1 MGPPLGPGPESNEGF
16 ILPTVLWVLALLSLT
31 AIAIGAAQR
40 LQVRAQA
47 NLINAERARL
57 LADGAVRSIALKFA
71 SGRLGAL
78 GRSGAEI
85 ACADGAT
92 RYEIVVTDVAGLI
105 DLNAS
110 PFEELAVLLR
120 GLRVEPEAAANLAL
134 AIIDARDA
142 DDMTQSGEP
151 ENDAYAEADLTFGA
165 KNLPFESISELD
177 QVPGMTPQLLARM
190 EYFVTV
196 HSRRTKFDPRLA
208 PPSLRRMLQTGRGEE
223 DVAVQAH
230 ASETRSRI
238 QDVRVDVRSAD
249 GARAARHAVV
259 EVDGRSPTG
268 FRFHEWRAPAALPTT
283 ERVPIDA
290 SECSSI
296 LQ

>member
-1 MGPPLGPGPESNEGF
+1 MRPPLEPGSQAEGF

-31 AIAIGAAQR
+31 ALAIGAAQR
-40 LQVRAQA
+40 LHVRAQA
-47 NLINAERARL
+47 NLVTAERARL
-57 LADGAVRSIALKFA
+57 LADGATRSIALNIA

-85 ACADGAT
+85 ACRDGAT
-92 RYEIVVTDVAGLI
+92 RYDIVVTDVAGLV

-120 GLRVEPEAAANLAL
+120 GLRVEPKAAANLAL

-142 DDMTQSGEP
+142 DDTTQSGEA
-151 ENDAYAEADLTFGA
+151 ENDAYAKADLPFGA
-165 KNLPFESISELD
+165 KNLPFESTSELD
-177 QVPGMTPQLLARM
+177 QVPGMTPQLLARI
-190 EYFVTV
+190 EPFATV
-196 HSRRTKFDPRLA
+196 YSRRPKLDPRLA
-208 PPSLRRMLQTGRGEE
+208 PPSLRQTLQAGRGEK
-223 DVAVQAH
+223 DVAVQVH

-249 GARAARHAVV
+249 GARAARHAIV
-259 EVDGRSPTG
+259 EVDGRSARG
-268 FRFHEWRAPAALPTT
+268 FRFHEWRAPAALSTT
-283 ERVPIDA
+283 ERTVIDA
-290 SECSSI
+290 LECQDI